1 MKLIGVCITITL
13 FLGAEFYNNSKDQ
26 KKTEIGNL
34 KLNTDTTSS
43 WLGEWNFETITNE
56 GKIVMTIKLVEDGS
70 GFRGWHCMTDGRI
83 LGGASD
89 CADLTGNTPQYTLKN
104 STQIES
110 TILEFDFT
118 SGYIPRNG
126 KARLIKVDD
135 RTIRF
140 IITDP
145 PPQFKLSPLANY
157 LLLNEGLGTD
167 ALGGV
172 ILTK

>member
-1 MKLIGVCITITL
+1 
-13 FLGAEFYNNSKDQ
+13 
-26 KKTEIGNL
+26 
-34 KLNTDTTSS
+34 
-43 WLGEWNFETITNE
+43 
-56 GKIVMTIKLVEDGS
+56 
-70 GFRGWHCMTDGRI
+70 MTDGRI

-145 PPQFKLSPLANY
+145 PPQFNLSPLANY
-157 LLLNEGLGTD
+157 LLLNEGIGAD
-167 ALGGV
+167 ASGGV
-172 ILTK
+172 ILIK